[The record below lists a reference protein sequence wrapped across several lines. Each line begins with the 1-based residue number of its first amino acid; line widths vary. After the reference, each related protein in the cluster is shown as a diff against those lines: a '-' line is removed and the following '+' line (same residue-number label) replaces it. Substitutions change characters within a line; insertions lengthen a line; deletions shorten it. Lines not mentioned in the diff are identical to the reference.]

1 VFNHVSED
9 NVQQILKES
18 LGDLIKTGG

>member
-9 NVQQILKES
+9 NIQQILQES